1 MASMAGQDRRL
12 LPSRV
17 SPQPGLPRHRPLFD
31 GFARS
36 GPVSGF
42 RDVPHAPGWP
52 QRHEDRRLPECHPE
66 CLTPGPRALEAG
78 RDSEELG
85 SERTTIHAQIGR
97 LQLHFPS
104 VIGRAKTSQFSGA
117 HRWRFCAPADR
128 EWGCRKEPVGERN
141 CSSDRRPQAGV
152 AVAGEVTDIL
162 RRDEDLITG
171 VTDCGCTRRQDHVG
185 VEGVNA
191 LPPLK

>member
-1 MASMAGQDRRL
+1 MASLAGQDRRL

-31 GFARS
+31 GFAQS

-52 QRHEDRRLPECHPE
+52 QRHEDRRLPEVTSRVSH
-66 CLTPGPRALEAG
+66 PGPGALEAG

-97 LQLHFPS
+97 LQLRFPS
-104 VIGRAKTSQFSGA
+104 VIGRRQNQ
-117 HRWRFCAPADR
+117 
-128 EWGCRKEPVGERN
+128 PVF
-141 CSSDRRPQAGV
+141 RRPSV
-152 AVAGEVTDIL
+152 AVL
-162 RRDEDLITG
+162 HR
-171 VTDCGCTRRQDHVG
+171 
-185 VEGVNA
+185 
-191 LPPLK
+191 